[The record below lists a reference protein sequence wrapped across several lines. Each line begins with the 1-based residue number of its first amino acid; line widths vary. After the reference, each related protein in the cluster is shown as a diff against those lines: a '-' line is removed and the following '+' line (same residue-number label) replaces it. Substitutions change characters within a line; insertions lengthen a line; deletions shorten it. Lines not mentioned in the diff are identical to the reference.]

1 MSPAEP
7 VRALG
12 ATVLGAVRGLGRFAL
27 FVLAVLDA
35 GARPPFRLRRLVRE
49 LYDTGVLSLLI
60 VCVSGFAV
68 GMVLGLQ
75 GYNTLSRFGAE
86 ESLGA
91 VVGLSLIRELGP
103 VLTSLLVAG
112 RAGSAMA
119 AEIAAMVVTEQL
131 DGLRM
136 MSIEPLD
143 FVVAPKALA
152 MVLAMPLLATLFVVF
167 GIFGGWMVGVAV
179 LGGDGGAYLTTL
191 EEAVAFWEDVVGGII
206 KGVVFGLLVG
216 FIATFRGFTARP
228 TTAGV
233 SAAATSTVVLASVA
247 TLIFD
252 YFITA
257 LWGY

>member
-1 MSPAEP
+1 MSPAAP
-7 VRALG
+7 VRAIG
-12 ATVLGAVRGLGRFAL
+12 AAVLRAVRGLGRFAL
-27 FVLAVLDA
+27 FVAAVLDA
-35 GARPPFRLRRLVRE
+35 GSRPPLRLRRLIGEV
-49 LYDTGVLSLLI
+49 YDAGVLSLLI

-119 AEIAAMVVTEQL
+119 AEIAAMTVTEQL

-136 MSIEPLD
+136 MSVEPLD
-143 FVVAPKALA
+143 FVVAPKAFG
-152 MVLAMPLLATLFVVF
+152 MIVAMPLLSTLFVVF
-167 GIFGGWMVGVAV
+167 GILGGWMVGVAL
-179 LGGDGGAYLTTL
+179 LGGDSGSYLTTL
-191 EEAVAFWEDVVGGII
+191 EQSVVFYEDVVGGII
-206 KGVVFGLLVG
+206 KGVVFGVLVG
-216 FIATFRGFTARP
+216 FIATFRGFTAQP

-233 SAAATSTVVLASVA
+233 SAAATSTVVIASVA

>member
-1 MSPAEP
+1 MSPLAP
-7 VRALG
+7 VAALG
-12 ATVLGAVRGLGRFAL
+12 AWTLRSVRGLGRFTL
-27 FVLAVLDA
+27 FLAAVLDA
-35 GARPPFRLRRLVRE
+35 GRRPPLRVRRLLGE
-49 LYDTGVLSLLI
+49 IYDAGVLSLLI

-119 AEIAAMVVTEQL
+119 AEIAAMSVTEQL

-136 MSIEPLD
+136 MSIDPLD
-143 FVVAPKALA
+143 FVVAPKALG
-152 MVLAMPLLATLFVVF
+152 MIVAMPLLSTLFVVF
-167 GIFGGWMVGVAV
+167 GILGGWMVGVVV
-179 LGGDGGAYLTTL
+179 LGGDSGSYLTTL
-191 EEAVAFWEDVVGGII
+191 EQAVELREDVVGGII
-206 KGVVFGLLVG
+206 KGVVFGVLVG
-216 FIATFRGFTARP
+216 FIATYRGYAARP

-233 SAAATSTVVLASVA
+233 SAAATSTVVIASVA

>member
-1 MSPAEP
+1 MSPAAP
-7 VRALG
+7 VRAIG
-12 ATVLGAVRGLGRFAL
+12 AAALRALRGLGRFTL
-27 FVLAVLDA
+27 FVTAVLDA
-35 GARPPFRLRRLVRE
+35 ARRPPFRLRRLIAEV
-49 LYDTGVLSLLI
+49 YDAGVLSLLI

-75 GYNTLSRFGAE
+75 GHNTLSRFGAE

-112 RAGSAMA
+112 RAGSAIA
-119 AEIAAMVVTEQL
+119 AEIAAMNVTEQL

-136 MSIEPLD
+136 MSVDPLD
-143 FVVAPKALA
+143 FVVAPKALG
-152 MVLAMPLLATLFVVF
+152 MILAMPLLSTLFIVF

-179 LGGDGGAYLTTL
+179 LGGDSGSYLSTL
-191 EEAVAFWEDVVGGII
+191 EDSVAFWEDVVGGII

-216 FIATFRGFTARP
+216 FISTFRGYTARA

-233 SAAATSTVVLASVA
+233 SAAATSTVVIASVA

>member
-1 MSPAEP
+1 MNAVGAIE
-7 VRALG
+7 ALG
-12 ATVLGAVRGLGRFAL
+12 ARATDAVRGIGRFSVFAA
-27 FVLAVLDA
+27 AVLNA
-35 GARPPFRLRRLVRE
+35 QRTPPLRLRRLVAE
-49 LYDTGVLSLLI
+49 IYDAGVLSLVI

-68 GMVLGLQ
+68 GMVLALQ
-75 GYNTLSRFGAE
+75 GHNTLVRFGAE
-86 ESLGA
+86 ENLGA

-112 RAGSAMA
+112 RAGSAIA

-136 MSIEPLD
+136 MSVDPLD
-143 FVVAPKALA
+143 FVVAPKTFG
-152 MVLAMPLLATLFVVF
+152 MIVAMPLLSTLFVLF
-167 GIFGGWMVGVAV
+167 GILGGYMVGVVV
-179 LGGDGGAYLTTL
+179 LGGDGGAYRSTL
-191 EEAVAFWEDVVGGII
+191 ESSVNFGDDVAGGLI
-206 KGVVFGLLVG
+206 KGVVFGVLVG
-216 FIATFRGFTARP
+216 LIATYRGFTATP

-233 SAAATSTVVLASVA
+233 SAAATSTVVTASVA

>member
-1 MSPAEP
+1 AARVGEPALRSHADRDLAPPAVDPAHRRPPGADRRRRRGGGPAARADRARRARGGVLLRGAARRRHGSGGAMSATAP
-7 VRALG
+7 VRAIG
-12 ATVLGAVRGLGRFAL
+12 ASTLDLVSGLGRFTL

-35 GARPPFRLRRLVRE
+35 GRRPPLRLRRLVGE
-49 LYDTGVLSLLI
+49 IYDAGVLSLLI

-136 MSIEPLD
+136 MSVEPLD
-143 FVVAPKALA
+143 FVV
-152 MVLAMPLLATLFVVF
+152 
-167 GIFGGWMVGVAV
+167 
-179 LGGDGGAYLTTL
+179 
-191 EEAVAFWEDVVGGII
+191 
-206 KGVVFGLLVG
+206 
-216 FIATFRGFTARP
+216 
-228 TTAGV
+228 
-233 SAAATSTVVLASVA
+233 
-247 TLIFD
+247 
-252 YFITA
+252 
-257 LWGY
+257 